1 MNQIHNLL
9 YDYELGVAIILQKDY
24 LLVKKRV
31 VVKKSTKEKI
41 GVGIVVGV
49 IVAIVTVI
57 LNQVIPELPI
67 VDSLKEPKLKITE
80 FSYRNQPW
88 PGSPFGFD
96 VDVFN
101 EGKTTAE
108 NCFVF
113 IDDDRVE
120 NSEPLRSRM
129 FSVTPGNTEE
139 KISLVDGVYPN
150 SGKINMQVQVVCSN
164 HSTDVILKTAE
175 VESP

>member
-1 MNQIHNLL
+1 M
-9 YDYELGVAIILQKDY
+9 
-24 LLVKKRV
+24 KKG
-31 VVKKSTKEKI
+31 TKEKI
-41 GVGIVVGV
+41 GVGIIVGV

-67 VDSLKEPKLKITE
+67 VDSLKKPKLKITE
-80 FSYRNQPW
+80 FSYRYQPS
-88 PGSPFGFD
+88 PGGPFGFY

-120 NSEPLRSRM
+120 NSEPLRSQM
-129 FSVTPGNTEE
+129 FSVKPGNTEE
-139 KISLVDGVYPN
+139 NINLVEGVYPN
-150 SGKINMQVQVVCSN
+150 SGKISMQVHVVCSN
-164 HSTDVILKTAE
+164 HSTDVILRTAE